1 MVQQAC
7 IALAAAVLLNLAW
20 QDFRQRRLAN
30 SWIAVHALT
39 FLPYAFASGLTWPE
53 WGWHIATAL
62 ATFAVTFLFFAL
74 GWLGGG
80 DVKLWSS
87 VMLWAGPALAL
98 PALVVA
104 TFCGGVLGVVCWVAG
119 KLAPRYQHT
128 VLRDPMRLL
137 SAERGVPYGVA
148 LAVAGLLVLWVR
160 H

>member
-1 MVQQAC
+1 MDAWVVT
-7 IALAAAVLLNLAW
+7 AAVTLLVLAG
-20 QDFRQRRLAN
+20 QDLRRRRLPN
-30 SWIAVHALT
+30 GWVAVHALA

-53 WGWHIATAL
+53 FGWHTATAL
-62 ATFAVTFLFFAL
+62 ATFAVTLLFFAL

-98 PALVVA
+98 PTLVVA

-119 KLAPRYQHT
+119 KLAPRFQHT
-128 VLRDPMRLL
+128 VLRNPLRLL

-148 LAVAGLLVLWVR
+148 LAIAGLLVLWAR